1 MAEIRAKK
9 QLGQHF
15 LRDLSAAQRTAEALT
30 LAECRQALEVGP
42 GTGVRTQ
49 DLLQRP
55 LSLQA
60 VGLDR
65 ESLPVLP
72 RTWPPLPAR

>member
-30 LAECRQALEVGP
+30 
-42 GTGVRTQ
+42 
-49 DLLQRP
+49 
-55 LSLQA
+55 
-60 VGLDR
+60 DR
-65 ESLPVLP
+65 KSVV
-72 RTWPPLPAR
+72 